1 MVTFHGFK
9 VFFCVRIL
17 ISNCGISSVL
27 SGWKKLNSNVAKLFV
42 YSINIDW
49 PSAMIWN
56 IKHTRNKQ
64 TKTKKQLSKFIFP
77 VRGLQ
82 EFGSR
87 RQLWFQFLLNNY
99 SMCTTSF
106 KYPNLSTGGVKRPD
120 GFTISRRSNR
130 KA

>member
-9 VFFCVRIL
+9 VFFYVRVL

-27 SGWKKLNSNVAKLFV
+27 SGWKKLISNVAKLFV

-64 TKTKKQLSKFIFP
+64 KQKTAKKIYISCARTP
-77 VRGLQ
+77 
-82 EFGSR
+82 
-87 RQLWFQFLLNNY
+87 
-99 SMCTTSF
+99 
-106 KYPNLSTGGVKRPD
+106 GVWE
-120 GFTISRRSNR
+120 
-130 KA
+130 